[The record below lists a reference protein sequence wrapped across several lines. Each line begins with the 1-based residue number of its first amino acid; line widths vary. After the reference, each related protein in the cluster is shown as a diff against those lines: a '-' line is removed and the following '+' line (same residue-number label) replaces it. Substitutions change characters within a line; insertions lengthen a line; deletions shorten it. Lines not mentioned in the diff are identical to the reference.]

1 VVIRGNAMKYI
12 LTFVGKRDLIGMGV
26 MGEGK
31 EDFVIVVRC
40 VMGNNYGWD
49 IFRYAIFNFRRKGYE
64 LSHKNPLQK
73 FFAFHCF
80 RHEMKL
86 ACCLFC
92 GEYRQNTPLS
102 AMYAIQALFFALSLY
117 PLIGLWING
126 LTGPKKCD
134 TLYQIAIQEV

>member
-1 VVIRGNAMKYI
+1 MEMYTDTIHMSIMNLACSLDSY
-12 LTFVGKRDLIGMGV
+12 GKN
-26 MGEGK
+26 
-31 EDFVIVVRC
+31 DFVVTVCCGVGDNCGRG
-40 VMGNNYGWD
+40 V
-49 IFRYAIFNFRRKGYE
+49 FRHAILNLRREGDK

-73 FFAFHCF
+73 LFASHCF

-86 ACCLFC
+86 DCCLFC